1 MKGLDQEAFLNIYDN
16 YLFQLRY
23 LIRVVDFNVSTASYS
38 KVAFKFLKLL
48 IKGLDKEFCP
58 FGAFFLRDDIC
69 VCLRNDAGKHFKR
82 FFHFD
87 SC

>member
-1 MKGLDQEAFLNIYDN
+1 MKWLVQEAFLSIYDKN
-16 YLFQLRY
+16 LFQLRN

-58 FGAFFLRDDIC
+58 D
-69 VCLRNDAGKHFKR
+69 
-82 FFHFD
+82 
-87 SC
+87 